1 MSALRTGSLEARV
14 ERLSAQLDALGA
26 RLNADET
33 RIGLL
38 SARSVPM
45 GAAKTVFSAVLGSA
59 GLAAAAIGSPS
70 NCSATLLVPLYGGTA
85 GHTATGGRS
94 ITVYSEY
101 TTAVGGSKLI
111 YVSLEDDGNYY
122 LVVGD
127 C

>member
-1 MSALRTGSLEARV
+1 MSAARTGSLEARV
-14 ERLSAQLDALGA
+14 ERLSTQLDALA
-26 RLNADET
+26 SRLNADET
-33 RIGLL
+33 KIGLL

-45 GAAKTVFSAVLGSA
+45 TAANKVYPAVLGSA
-59 GLAAAAIGSPS
+59 GLAAASVGAPS
-70 NCSATLLVPLYGGTA
+70 SCAATLLVPLYGGTA

-101 TTAVGGSKLI
+101 TTAVTGSKLA
-111 YVSLEDDGNYY
+111 YVYLDDDGVYY